1 MPAVGSAG
9 AAGGADRGGAVT
21 VGRRQWLRCA
31 LGAGAWL
38 GPGWAAGSAA
48 GSAAAATSPATA
60 SENLQWRERALLGLG
75 TTLWLRA
82 AHADGRRADAA
93 LDATVALLRHLEAQ
107 LSLFD
112 PGSALC
118 RLNRDGVLHRP
129 DPALVDLLQQA
140 QAVSAR
146 SQGAFDVTVQPLWA
160 AWQQATAAGRLPT
173 PAELATA
180 RALVDWRGVQVLPQQ
195 IRLARPGMAITLN
208 GIAQG
213 YAADQARQLLQ
224 RHGIAHALLDTGE
237 WAPLGQAPG
246 GLPWQ
251 LGLADPRDGARLLRR
266 LQAGGRAIA
275 VSTDVQLRFG
285 ADPADSRHH
294 HILDPRSGR
303 SPPHLAAVVVAAP
316 GTTLADALTKVL
328 FMGTPAQALARARRW
343 GVDVVVVDKAG
354 SLQASAGWT

>member
-1 MPAVGSAG
+1 MPAAG
-9 AAGGADRGGAVT
+9 AGRVAGGADRGGAVT
-21 VGRRQWLRCA
+21 GGRRQWLRCA
-31 LGAGAWL
+31 LGLGAGLAAGA
-38 GPGWAAGSAA
+38 PTAAAG
-48 GSAAAATSPATA
+48 
-60 SENLQWRERALLGLG
+60 LQWKERALLGFG

-82 AHADGRRADAA
+82 AHEDAGRADAA
-93 LDATVALLRHLEAQ
+93 LDAVVALLRHLEAQ

-160 AWQQATAAGRLPT
+160 AWQQAAAAGRLPT

-180 RALVDWRGVQVLPQQ
+180 RARVDWRAVQVQPQR
-195 IRLARPGMAITLN
+195 IRLARPGMAVTLN

-213 YAADQARQLLQ
+213 YAADQARGLLQ
-224 RHGIAHALLDTGE
+224 RHGIRHALLDTGE
-237 WAPLGQAPG
+237 WAPLGQAPD

-251 LGLADPRDGARLLRR
+251 LGLADPRDGARLLRM

-285 ADPADSRHH
+285 PDPSDSRHH

-316 GTTLADALTKVL
+316 HATLADALTKVL
-328 FMGTPAQALARARRW
+328 FMGPPARALAQARRW

-354 SLQASAGWT
+354 RLQASAGWA